1 MKYRVLKKCSLVV
14 EKDSIVELDPKQA
27 ELAEGLVIPVIEE
40 KKEAKK
46 SVEKKG
52 E

>member
-14 EKDSIVELDPKQA
+14 EKDSIVELDPRQA
-27 ELAEGLVIPVIEE
+27 ELVKGLVLRIEETKEE
-40 KKEAKK
+40 KKKTTK
-46 SVEKKG
+46 KKG

>member
-14 EKDSIVELDPKQA
+14 EKGSIVELDPKQA
-27 ELAEGLVIPVIEE
+27 ELAKGLVLLYEE
-40 KKEAKK
+40 KPKEVKKAK
-46 SVEKKG
+46 KKG